1 MVNSLVIIGPGWPLR
16 GGLSAFDEQ
25 LARTFN
31 DKKIDS
37 SIVSFSLQYPSLLFP
52 GSTQYTSDPAP
63 KEVTIFSIINS
74 INPFNWI
81 RVGLRLKKQKPD
93 LIIVRYWIPFL
104 APCLGTICRIAKS
117 NKHTKVISIVDN
129 MIPHEK
135 RIGDRQLTNYF
146 AKSVDGFL
154 TMSQKVSNDV
164 QRFSDKPIV
173 MSPHPIFAHF
183 GNPIL
188 KAEARKIIGLQEEDK
203 IILFFGFIRHYKGL
217 DMLIK
222 AMATDTIKNTNI
234 KLMVVGEFYENAQP
248 YYDLIKSLGL
258 EDRIILHTQFVP
270 DEEVKNYVCSADFI
284 IQPYRNATQSGVTPL
299 AYHFEIPMLVT
310 NVGALADTVP
320 HGKVG
325 FVVESTVE
333 AIASGIGQLYEK
345 GTDHFKSHIQAEK
358 KKYSWEQMADNFLIL
373 QQQL

>member
-31 DKKIDS
+31 EKKVES
-37 SIVSFSLQYPSLLFP
+37 TIVSFSLQYPSLLFP
-52 GSTQYTSDPAP
+52 GTTQYSNEPAP

-81 RVGLRLKKQKPD
+81 RVGLRLRKQKPD

-104 APCLGTICRIAKS
+104 APSLGTICRIAKS

-135 RIGDRQLTNYF
+135 RLGDRQLTSYF

-164 QRFSDKPIV
+164 KGFSDKPIV
-173 MSPHPIFAHF
+173 LSPHPIFAHF

-188 KAEARKIIGLQEEDK
+188 KSEARKIIGQQEEDK

-217 DMLIK
+217 DMLFK
-222 AMATDTIKNTNI
+222 AMATDAIKNANI

-248 YYDLIKSLGL
+248 YYDLIKTLGI

-325 FVVESTVE
+325 FVVDPSVE
-333 AIASGIGQLYEK
+333 AIANGITQLYDN
-345 GTDHFKSHIQAEK
+345 GAVYFKPHIQAEK

-373 QQQL
+373 HQQL